1 MATKTK
7 IKLPVKMMAPPS
19 EYYDDSEQPIYHQ
32 ADQSDQIKRAPGT
45 GVGSTSEGGALYACS
60 HCWNRK
66 MDTKSLNDVVGV
78 KDVCRNKRLWRM
90 LLAEF
95 IGTLLLVFIGCGS
108 CISWGG
114 AAANQPSSVGWDKP
128 SLVQIALCF
137 GIAVATIAQAVGHV
151 SGAHLN
157 PAVSLGLV
165 AAGQCSILKAAFY
178 IVAQCLGAIV
188 GAAILQAVTPSSIQR
203 ANPSLG
209 LTTLNPEVD
218 ILQGLF
224 LEAIITFVLVLTVC
238 AVCDDLRKDVKGSAP
253 LAIGLSITVC
263 HLMAIRATGS
273 SMNPARTLGPATITN
288 TWTHHWVYWA
298 GPLLGGFVAG
308 FLYQISFKEKS
319 PEDENRGPERRRL
332 GP

>member
-1 MATKTK
+1 MSAE
-7 IKLPVKMMAPPS
+7 ISICVENA
-19 EYYDDSEQPIYHQ
+19 
-32 ADQSDQIKRAPGT
+32 
-45 GVGSTSEGGALYACS
+45 VGRVY
-60 HCWNRK
+60 WN
-66 MDTKSLNDVVGV
+66 SL
-78 KDVCRNKRLWRM
+78 L
-90 LLAEF
+90 F
-95 IGTLLLVFIGCGS
+95 FIGCGS

-114 AAANQPSSVGWDKP
+114 NQPAASGWDKP
-128 SLVQIALCF
+128 SIVQIALCF
-137 GIAVATIAQAVGHV
+137 GIAVATIAQALGHV

-157 PAVSLGLV
+157 PAVSIGLV

-188 GAAILQAVTPSSIQR
+188 GAAILQAVIPSPIQK

-209 LTTLNPEVD
+209 LTTLNAEVD

-288 TWTHHWVYWA
+288 TWTNHWVYWQDQSLVA
-298 GPLLGGFVAG
+298 LLRVSSIRFP
-308 FLYQISFKEKS
+308 S
-319 PEDENRGPERRRL
+319 RRNFQKMKL
-332 GP
+332 ACLKDDDSALEFQDAILLQSLLCAL